1 MKLYTEMIFMKLY
14 TEMIFMK
21 LYTEM
26 IFMKLYTE
34 MIFMKFSRKEINF
47 HETKVKSNA
56 TFILDKKLQYEKTL

>member
-1 MKLYTEMIFMKLY
+1 
-14 TEMIFMK
+14 MIFMK

-47 HETKVKSNA
+47 HETKVKING
-56 TFILDKKLQYEKTL
+56 TIILDKKLKYEKKL